1 MLLPPRV
8 TIASSFSIV
17 HTQSSGVFF
26 TPTLAKRA
34 PVRFLEGS
42 ARRGNLGGRGGA
54 MRGGLPARTLL
65 RNLAREEKLEE
76 EEEKSDSDMSIS
88 SDLGPMFN
96 KNL

>member
-1 MLLPPRV
+1 
-8 TIASSFSIV
+8 
-17 HTQSSGVFF
+17 
-26 TPTLAKRA
+26 
-34 PVRFLEGS
+34 
-42 ARRGNLGGRGGA
+42 
-54 MRGGLPARTLL
+54 MRGGLPARTLF